1 MFVVICV
8 SFGEN
13 CGRRCRVRSERV
25 SDTINSLRLSRNVHH
40 FADDILNTLYF
51 LIIMFYLNAFIRSDD
66 CASAIMTSM
75 PMGIVISCIRPSIR
89 PSMGLS
95 LGIADKSLGRNGLHF
110 GTLMYPYDLPL
121 VYRRLLGLLSFSS
134 FVRPF
139 GFGFD
144 LGWGMVVIITEGNRW
159 YLLPL
164 LTAHPG
170 CFTPMSWRNVLSH
183 WLRPCSITHK

>member
-1 MFVVICV
+1 MRQQLCH
-8 SFGEN
+8 N
-13 CGRRCRVRSERV
+13 
-25 SDTINSLRLSRNVHH
+25 HP
-40 FADDILNTLYF
+40 
-51 LIIMFYLNAFIRSDD
+51 
-66 CASAIMTSM
+66 TSM

-121 VYRRLLGLLSFSS
+121 VYRRFSGLLSFSS

-144 LGWGMVVIITEGNRW
+144 LGWGMVVTITEGNRW

-183 WLRPCSITHK
+183 WLRPCSITHKEMSIAVTCYASSASVWTHLLSNEYTYFYHI